1 MTGVRTWD
9 FYLDTTSSAESGSV
23 WGVPVASTALDTD
36 LLDAILR
43 GQLPTHDDI
52 EVAVPLA
59 RVTHDEYEAYGT
71 GGTGLSND
79 DSRLL
84 LRALTAVLTRM
95 GIDSFD
101 PPFRDFD
108 TFRRYWKANDGHGS
122 WQARRDMLSDLFEG
136 VHSLLAAR
144 ETEALSSELATPVSP
159 KGVTGWSRVDAE
171 LNEMRRHFQ
180 NARTEQDY
188 SNVGNDAV
196 AALEALSA
204 AAYDHARHGKPG
216 DDEPHVARTKD
227 RFDGII
233 AVELVGSE
241 NAELRA
247 LARAAVVLA
256 QATKHR
262 RTGDRRSAGMAAD
275 AVILVVNLI
284 RRLREPA

>member
-1 MTGVRTWD
+1 MRTWD
-9 FYLDTTSSAESGSV
+9 FYLQDASSTAEAASV
-23 WGVPVASTALDTD
+23 WGPTVSSPAIDTD

-43 GQLPTHDDI
+43 GPLSTHDDV

-59 RVTHDEYEAYGT
+59 RVTHDEFEAYGT
-71 GGTGLSND
+71 NGSGLSND
-79 DSRLL
+79 DSRTL
-84 LRALTAVLTRM
+84 LRTLTAVLTRL

-122 WQARRDMLSDLFEG
+122 WQARRDMLEKLFEE
-136 VHSLLAAR
+136 VHTRLAAR
-144 ETEALSSELATPVSP
+144 ETDALSAVLANPVSP
-159 KGVTGWSRVDAE
+159 KGATGWRRVDEE

-180 NARTEQDY
+180 SARTEQDY

-204 AAYDHARHGKPG
+204 AAYDHAKHGTPG
-216 DDEPHVARTKD
+216 SDEPPVANTKD
-227 RFDGII
+227 RFDSII
-233 AVELVGSE
+233 TTELVGSE
-241 NAELRA
+241 HAELRA
-247 LARAAVVLA
+247 LARAAVKLA

-262 RTGDRRSAGMAAD
+262 RTGGDRRSAGMTAD
-275 AVILVVNLI
+275 AVILVVNLL